1 MNVFKRLFRPFLE
14 EKIEKEEKTDT
25 GYYEM
30 DEETKAFISLFAK
43 YIAVDY
49 VATCLSRVPIKTIQN
64 GKEIKATYFIC
75 SIIART
81 EARMLL
87 IFSMNFGFAICG
99 TEKCLHLNTTK
110 NGSWQTT
117 SVHRQKTQQNYT
129 LNPSVMAISV

>member
-43 YIAVDY
+43 EYQSKRFR
-49 VATCLSRVPIKTIQN
+49 TEK
-64 GKEIKATYFIC
+64 KIKATCFIC

-87 IFSMNFGFAICG
+87 IFSMNFGFVICG

>member
-30 DEETKAFISLFAK
+30 DEETKAFISL
-43 YIAVDY
+43 
-49 VATCLSRVPIKTIQN
+49 LQN
-64 GKEIKATYFIC
+64 ILQWTMLQPVYQEYQSKRFRMEKKIKATCFIC
-75 SIIART
+75 SIIARI

-87 IFSMNFGFAICG
+87 IFFMNFGSVICG
-99 TEKCLHLNTTK
+99 MEKCLHLNTTK
-110 NGSWQTT
+110 NGLWQNT

-129 LNPSVMAISV
+129 LNPSVMAISA